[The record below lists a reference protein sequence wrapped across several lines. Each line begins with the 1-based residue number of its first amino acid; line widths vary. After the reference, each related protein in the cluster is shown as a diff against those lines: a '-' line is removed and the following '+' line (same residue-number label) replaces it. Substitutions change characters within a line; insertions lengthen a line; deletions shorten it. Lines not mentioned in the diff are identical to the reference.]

1 MTLLKKGR
9 QSNPVEQCVFFVWY
23 LLTSG
28 LDMGTISVK
37 KTPNIIGKSI
47 IYKRVISKKT
57 LFYLVCFGRGTGL
70 RVIEPPTP

>member
-37 KTPNIIGKSI
+37 TSPNIIRKSNT
-47 IYKRVISKKT
+47 YKRIIPRKLCST
-57 LFYLVCFGRGTGL
+57 LYVLDEEQGC
-70 RVIEPPTP
+70 E